1 MICIGVMGA
10 TLLSGPGGAAA
21 ATTGSGEGAAAA
33 GAVSCIFWNSQ
44 KLMVCATPSS
54 VMVKSLAVR
63 PSMGLPLLSVTLT
76 VSTTNWVLL
85 WNLTVPLAGVGG
97 FCVVCCACT
106 ASMASRHKDNTT
118 TDLSRR

>member
-63 PSMGLPLLSVTLT
+63 PSMGLPFLSVTPT
-76 VSTTNWVLL
+76 VSITNWVLL
-85 WNLTVPLAGVGG
+85 WNLTVVLAGAGG
-97 FCVVCCACT
+97 GCVACCVST
-106 ASMASRHKDNTT
+106 ASIPNKQ
-118 TDLSRR
+118 